1 MDSKL
6 LLPIILQVLGVGVVI
21 AEFLLP
27 SGGLLMLTAV
37 GAFGYSLYYV
47 FVHISAETGMYFI
60 AADAILIPL
69 SVVVGI
75 KLISKSRVTL
85 RKSLTKESGV
95 SSQDAMM
102 ELLTGKIGTALTDL
116 RPAGKAFIAGRRM
129 DVVTTG
135 DYIVKGSPI
144 SVTGVSGNRIVVRAA
159 EGTNGGCPLTSHP

>member
-1 MDSKL
+1 MDNKL
-6 LLPIILQVLGVGVVI
+6 LLPIILQLLGVGVVI

-37 GAFGYSLYYV
+37 GAFGYALYYV
-47 FVHISAETGMYFI
+47 SVHISPKTVMYFI
-60 AADAILIPL
+60 AADVILIPL

-75 KLISKSRVTL
+75 KLISKSGATL

-95 SSQDAMM
+95 TSQDAVQ
-102 ELLTGKIGTALTDL
+102 ELMTGSAGKALTDL
-116 RPAGKAFIAGRRM
+116 RPAGKAIIAGKRV

-144 SVTGVSGNRIVVRAA
+144 SVTGVSGNRIVVRAD
-159 EGTNGGCPLTSHP
+159 EEIKSESGRL